1 MCSLVGPGATRPFLS
16 LLLSPQLLVAAGQ
29 SLARFLSLLVPGLE
43 LADLLRLL
51 AALQPARPDLAPLYY
66 KLTSSPEEDSCTSTT
81 VGGVADKEIKRSATA
96 VSLLQLF
103 LTLLLEVIHRQ
114 GGSKVTSYDL
124 ALLPRDAS
132 RSKKPDGP
140 LPLGCHIAAPMVG
153 VQAVKEVRLSAG
165 YAHVL
170 VNRSRG
176 PPLAW
181 GASGSGCTGL
191 LPSNAAF
198 HPPGPLTALTGIRV
212 VQVACGRSHSLA
224 LTDCGVYSW
233 GSNRFGQ
240 LGLGDSQ
247 RPLLALART
256 STPTWIAFRDSNS
269 PDGAGGVGM
278 ATAGLS
284 DVIVKISA
292 GQYHSLAVDAGGR
305 LYSWGWGVHGQLGHQ
320 HTNVEDVYRPT
331 VVGLLRRHRIVD
343 AAGGFAHSIALTAK
357 GTVYSFGLGLFGQIG
372 GGTTTKATRPSRVQL
387 PAPARLLATGYFHSL
402 AVLDKGGIDGQQQ
415 QLYQWGAHP
424 QVLRLEAQQ
433 RRKERLLLQKA
444 LESQKNTKEPHS
456 LSNGSLPGYCNGGTG
471 THSVIREPLVTGNG
485 GPEVPLDLSVTA
497 PVDSLQPESL
507 PAFVEPVSEL
517 HLSPQVSSPWIK

>member
-16 LLLSPQLLVAAGQ
+16 LLLSPQLLVAAGP

-66 KLTSSPEEDSCTSTT
+66 KLTSSPEEDSCTA
-81 VGGVADKEIKRSATA
+81 VGVAAVKGIMTDKRSATA

-103 LTLLLEVIHRQ
+103 LSLLLEVIHRQ

-124 ALLPRDAS
+124 TLLPRDAS

-140 LPLGCHIAAPMVG
+140 PPLVCDRAAQVVG
-153 VQAVKEVRLSAG
+153 VQSVKEVRLSAG

-198 HPPGPLTALTGIRV
+198 HPPGPLAALTGIRV

-247 RPLLALART
+247 RPVLART

-269 PDGAGGVGM
+269 PDGAGCSGIV
-278 ATAGLS
+278 TAGLS

-387 PAPARLLATGYFHSL
+387 PAPARLIASGYFHSL
-402 AVLDKGGIDGQQQ
+402 AVLDGQQQ

-444 LESQKNTKEPHS
+444 LESQKNTMSAKEPHS
-456 LSNGSLPGYCNGGTG
+456 LSNGSLAGYCNGGTG
-471 THSVIREPLVTGNG
+471 THSVITEPLVTGNG

-497 PVDSLQPESL
+497 PVGSLQPESL